1 MSEKLSNFVI
11 SCQKPFISS
20 SSFRIDDILVK
31 KDSPIGTSNNIL
43 NNFNI
48 ENNNDKSKNL
58 SNEPDSSRKMTNP
71 GNLINEIEINP
82 ETSFNPS
89 KVMSALNSFY
99 DISCHYPSM
108 NMLINANKQLQ
119 QSINQERAESFYK
132 TLNSDTTLAASA
144 LDLSRNASVN
154 APLGFFANLS
164 NAFFPASPSLLA
176 SSNKTTDDYNNK
188 FSTTD
193 STASNKNPVKN
204 SIKLCRRR
212 KARTVFSDQQL
223 SGLEKRFESQKYLS
237 TPERIELANS
247 LGLSET
253 QVSLSLMSLKFSLIK
268 QSTLLIT
275 RDLRRKKNSF

>member
-11 SCQKPFISS
+11 SCQKPFTNS

-43 NNFNI
+43 SNFNV
-48 ENNNDKSKNL
+48 EDKLKNL
-58 SNEPDSSRKMTNP
+58 SNEPDSSRKMTR
-71 GNLINEIEINP
+71 NLINEIETNP
-82 ETSFNPS
+82 ETSFNPF
-89 KVMSALNSFY
+89 KVMSALTSFY
-99 DISCHYPSM
+99 DISCHYPSI

-176 SSNKTTDDYNNK
+176 SSNKTTDDYHNK
-188 FSTTD
+188 FSTTE
-193 STASNKNPVKN
+193 SVASNKNPVKN

-253 QVSLSLMSLKFSLIK
+253 QVSLSLMSLTFSLIK
-268 QSTLLIT
+268 PST
-275 RDLRRKKNSF
+275 